1 MSMRFD
7 GKVYRD
13 CKWCYGKGCTFC
25 PGEAERA
32 YQKAFPDGPVP
43 LATFKA
49 DNPDDVAAFKA
60 IFGREAL
67 EKAFGEGGGGMT
79 EIEDNLRKAG
89 R

>member
-1 MSMRFD
+1 MRFD
-7 GKVYRD
+7 GVRYVD

-32 YQKAFPDGPVP
+32 YKAAFPDGAKPM
-43 LATFKA
+43 ATFKL
-49 DNPDDVAAFKA
+49 DNPDDVAVFKTV
-60 IFGREAL
+60 FGREAL